1 MRSWIEVPPGSDFP
15 LENLP
20 YGAFRRPGETAPR
33 IGVAIGTRILD
44 LRFVAQ
50 SGLLRETLPNA
61 VEIFSQPTLNAF
73 IALGEAAW
81 QATRARLTALL
92 SAGNGE
98 LLDAGIAGAALASQ
112 ETATLSLPVDVTDYV
127 DFYSSLDH
135 AVNLGTI
142 LRPGTEPL
150 TPNWRWLPLGYH
162 GRAGSVVS
170 GGTPIARPRGQM
182 TSREE
187 SRPRFGPSR
196 MLDFEVELGFITGNG
211 PALGTAI
218 PVAEAERAIFGVVL
232 LNDWSARDLQ
242 AWEAQ
247 PLGPFLSKSFATS
260 ISPWI
265 VPFAALAPFR
275 VAGPVQ
281 EPEPLPYLTTR
292 GERAFDIALTATLS
306 SGEMNVRGFA
316 PLEIARTNARTLYW
330 SFAQQLAHLTSNG
343 GRVRA
348 GGLCGTGTISGAD
361 PGSFG
366 SMLELTWRGARS
378 LELPDGS
385 QRAFLEDGDT
395 VVIRGRCEREGGPSL
410 GFGEL
415 SGTILP
421 SR

>member
-1 MRSWIEVPPGSDFP
+1 MRSWVDVPPGSDFT

-33 IGVAIGTRILD
+33 IGVAIGARILD
-44 LRFVAQ
+44 LRFIAQ
-50 SGLLRETLPNA
+50 SGLLRDTLPHA
-61 VEIFSQPTLNAF
+61 AEIFSQPTLNAF

-81 QATRARLTALL
+81 QAMRARLTALL
-92 SAGNGE
+92 SVGNSE
-98 LLDAGIAGAALASQ
+98 LIDAGIAGAALASQ
-112 ETATLSLPVDVTDYV
+112 ETAILSLPVDVSDYV

-135 AVNLGTI
+135 ALNLGTI

-162 GRAGSVVS
+162 GRAGSVVPA
-170 GGTPIARPRGQM
+170 GTPIVRPRGQM
-182 TSREE
+182 TSRE
-187 SRPRFGPSR
+187 SPRPCFGPSR

-242 AWEAQ
+242 AWESQ

-265 VPFAALAPFR
+265 VPLAALAPFR

-281 EPEPLPYLTTR
+281 EPEPLAHLATR
-292 GERAFDIALTATLS
+292 GERAFDIDLTATLS

-343 GRVRA
+343 GRVCA

-366 SMLELTWRGARS
+366 SMIELTWRGARP

-395 VVIRGRCEREGGPSL
+395 VVIRGRCERKGGPAL